1 MNQRQQK
8 RPPAKKTVKRQQVTK
23 KQTRPL
29 ETSPKRKKNIK
40 RFPKPQQPLSPA
52 AQRLQ
57 EKKLRQKMRKRR
69 QRRRILM
76 LVLAL
81 AVVVAGIVFGT
92 KLLFQVNGVRLEIGE
107 DSFYYPLPMAPKE
120 QTGSQSQPQPTP
132 SPSEQPPTDSS
143 TAESTE
149 NPPSPEPTEPPQ
161 ATPTPEDG
169 SQAVTTAFHF
179 VADEAQP
186 EQSQSEQTQPEETP
200 VPEPNSQPKETPAPD
215 KEPIM
220 HQGATEVTLE
230 QPIAEQR
237 YSVGDVIDILKLNA
251 GDNLLDID
259 LNHLKQSIEETLPY
273 LENVTVKYRLP
284 NTIVVRADIAQPT
297 YTVQTE
303 AGWVLLSAHQKVL
316 ELVDQQPTDKKVL
329 VLGKV
334 STEVGKQLVFEPDI
348 KPVDEGAILGQ
359 TNLTE
364 AERLKQLEQARQDA
378 ETEANEQAEKRKNDL
393 NLLLELLN
401 KWGLT
406 EHITTI
412 DVADEM
418 ELQVWYQGRILTKLG
433 TDNQLDYKIQFAAE
447 ILTKQLSASDKGQ
460 LDVSNIREDGELRP
474 VFSRT
479 IS

>member
-8 RPPAKKTVKRQQVTK
+8 RPPAKKTVKRQPVTK

-29 ETSPKRKKNIK
+29 ATSPKRKKNIK
-40 RFPKPQQPLSPA
+40 RFPKLQQPLSPA

-107 DSFYYPLPMAPKE
+107 ESFYYPLPMAPKE

-186 EQSQSEQTQPEETP
+186 EQSQSEQTQSEETP

-334 STEVGKQLVFEPDI
+334 STEVGKQLVFEPDM
-348 KPVDEGAILGQ
+348 KPVDEGAILGR
-359 TNLTE
+359 TV
-364 AERLKQLEQARQDA
+364 
-378 ETEANEQAEKRKNDL
+378 ET
-393 NLLLELLN
+393 
-401 KWGLT
+401 
-406 EHITTI
+406 
-412 DVADEM
+412 V
-418 ELQVWYQGRILTKLG
+418 G
-433 TDNQLDYKIQFAAE
+433 TGKTGCRNRSK
-447 ILTKQLSASDKGQ
+447 
-460 LDVSNIREDGELRP
+460 
-474 VFSRT
+474 
-479 IS
+479 

>member
-1 MNQRQQK
+1 MLKFSTLQ
-8 RPPAKKTVKRQQVTK
+8 AAI
-23 KQTRPL
+23 L
-29 ETSPKRKKNIK
+29 AAL
-40 RFPKPQQPLSPA
+40 LS
-52 AQRLQ
+52 
-57 EKKLRQKMRKRR
+57 
-69 QRRRILM
+69 I
-76 LVLAL
+76 
-81 AVVVAGIVFGT
+81 
-92 KLLFQVNGVRLEIGE
+92 
-107 DSFYYPLPMAPKE
+107 
-120 QTGSQSQPQPTP
+120 
-132 SPSEQPPTDSS
+132 SS
-143 TAESTE
+143 TTHAKPISSIDIVNKDATFNEGSLENPDSTE
-149 NPPSPEPTEPPQ
+149 AIFWGNKGCTLTVISDDITVTAKRSAIWANTESLVNILGQ
-161 ATPTPEDG
+161 DTVVLRSGSKTGTTANVIALKVESGSKLNVTGTDIVVEALSDG

-200 VPEPNSQPKETPAPD
+200 VPEPNSHPKETPAPD

-237 YSVGDVIDILKLNA
+237 YCVGDVIDILKLNA

-259 LNHLKQSIEETLPY
+259 LNHLKQSIEERLPY

-393 NLLLELLN
+393 NLLLELLD